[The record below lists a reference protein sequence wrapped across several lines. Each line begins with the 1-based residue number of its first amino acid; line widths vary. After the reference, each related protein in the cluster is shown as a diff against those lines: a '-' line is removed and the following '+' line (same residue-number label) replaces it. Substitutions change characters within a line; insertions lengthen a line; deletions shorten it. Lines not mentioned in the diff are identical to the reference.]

1 MALETSITIGELLPT
16 VAALVGIGVSWG
28 SLSSK
33 IDAERERNSEVIKRV
48 EQKIESLEDDQ
59 TSLMKE
65 LHDMRT
71 KIEQI
76 HDRVMGFKR
85 CPDCI
90 FRAKDEAEIAELKH
104 QLYENTK
111 KKKE

>member
-1 MALETSITIGELLPT
+1 M
-16 VAALVGIGVSWG
+16 
-28 SLSSK
+28 
-33 IDAERERNSEVIKRV
+33 
-48 EQKIESLEDDQ
+48 EQKIENLEDDQ

-76 HDRVMGFKR
+76 HDRIMGFKR

-104 QLYENTK
+104 QLYETTK